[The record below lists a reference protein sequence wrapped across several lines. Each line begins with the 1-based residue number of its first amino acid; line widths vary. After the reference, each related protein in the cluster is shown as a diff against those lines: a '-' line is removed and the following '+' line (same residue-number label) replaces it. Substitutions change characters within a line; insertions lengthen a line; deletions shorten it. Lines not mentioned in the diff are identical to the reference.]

1 MQIISNK
8 VTLDRV
14 WIQRDMWHCRNLF
27 RLKLASPVEILLS
40 LRFEKLF
47 PTSTRKQTLWSRAFF
62 DAELHTLSL
71 RRWLQGKICVT
82 YLAAAKL
89 HPVASKA
96 EARLDSELTDFSCW
110 AHHWKLKGLWRWDYG
125 TCGWSAASCI
135 SCSCLSFQQNHRKY
149 GFLYSKRLTFP
160 FNGFILL
167 HRMMP
172 YDA

>member
-1 MQIISNK
+1 LTESESKETCGTAGIYFDSSLHG
-8 VTLDRV
+8 VS
-14 WIQRDMWHCRNLF
+14 
-27 RLKLASPVEILLS
+27 ASADTPPVEILLS

-96 EARLDSELTDFSCW
+96 EARLDSELTDFSC
-110 AHHWKLKGLWRWDYG
+110 
-125 TCGWSAASCI
+125 
-135 SCSCLSFQQNHRKY
+135 
-149 GFLYSKRLTFP
+149 
-160 FNGFILL
+160 
-167 HRMMP
+167 
-172 YDA
+172 